1 MILRILLRYLWQ
13 FWSFLG
19 HFRVDKVI
27 QKLKIRQS
35 QAAMQV
41 VILITDGREQGNT
54 LDYEA
59 EEAKKGLDSLS
70 NLDSISKTELKAI
83 NHHFGTDRL

>member
-1 MILRILLRYLWQ
+1 MILRILLRYLRQ

-59 EEAKKGLDSLS
+59 EEAKKDLDSLP
-70 NLDSISKTELKAI
+70 LKFES
-83 NHHFGTDRL
+83 HKSSFWHSSPVVGSSY

>member
-1 MILRILLRYLWQ
+1 
-13 FWSFLG
+13 
-19 HFRVDKVI
+19 
-27 QKLKIRQS
+27 
-35 QAAMQV
+35 MQV

-59 EEAKKGLDSLS
+59 EEAKKDLDSLS

>member
-1 MILRILLRYLWQ
+1 MILRILLRYLRQ

-59 EEAKKGLDSLS
+59 EEAKKELDSLS
-70 NLDSISKTELKAI
+70 QNFDDHKSSFWHRSPVVG
-83 NHHFGTDRL
+83 NSY